1 MERLKVNEYLGS
13 WHKGLPLAIKESFTD
28 EDGLKVVAEQTF
40 IGSELSK
47 KCPVHE
53 VSQRDVV
60 ERSKIDKAIAE
71 IEELKMYFVYSHEDL
86 ISKKKVI
93 EIIKRNIRE

>member
-13 WHKGLPLAIKESFTD
+13 WHKDLPLAIKESFTD

-53 VSQRDVV
+53 VSSRDVV
-60 ERSKIDKAIAE
+60 ERSKIDKAINK
-71 IEELKMYFVYSHEDL
+71 IEDL
-86 ISKKKVI
+86 EPEYDRNTYYGAINDVLKILK
-93 EIIKRNIRE
+93 EI